1 MPSSDPSAV
10 DVQKT
15 TLQNTSSG
23 GVPLTGSV
31 RPPRPQSAIPA
42 AAAHQR
48 GAHNKDGG
56 GPARARK
63 PVRKVLPASTSSSES
78 EESLIAAEEK
88 GDKDAVWQLK
98 QRMETAEEEAAAA
111 AAAVIAEGDGSEF
124 FANPNG
130 PPLPPPPHRGLRAA
144 QHGPDGGGGG
154 PTVKLRTT
162 AGTGPRRK
170 MKNKSVQRIA
180 HASDARRTERVRAN
194 TTVSAPESKHPA
206 SSKGKSRRL
215 PRATSE
221 KTGVELTDAIR
232 EVLNDKLMLL
242 MREPEVPDDV
252 FLSTGESRD
261 FFIGVIAEAAP
272 ATLERAEELAETTAL
287 VRQKEARPLSK
298 KVKRASAPTSSS
310 KPRRTQNSLTFC
322 GCARSSKISTLGRSI

>member
-1 MPSSDPSAV
+1 MFVRLLLSFCSFFDLPFYCTQRCARSGPPKPLPPPRPMPSSDPSAV

-130 PPLPPPPHRGLRAA
+130 PPLPPPPHRVRSAA
-144 QHGPDGGGGG
+144 QH
-154 PTVKLRTT
+154 
-162 AGTGPRRK
+162 A
-170 MKNKSVQRIA
+170 
-180 HASDARRTERVRAN
+180 
-194 TTVSAPESKHPA
+194 
-206 SSKGKSRRL
+206 
-215 PRATSE
+215 
-221 KTGVELTDAIR
+221 
-232 EVLNDKLMLL
+232 
-242 MREPEVPDDV
+242 
-252 FLSTGESRD
+252 
-261 FFIGVIAEAAP
+261 
-272 ATLERAEELAETTAL
+272 
-287 VRQKEARPLSK
+287 
-298 KVKRASAPTSSS
+298 
-310 KPRRTQNSLTFC
+310 
-322 GCARSSKISTLGRSI
+322 